1 MLTII
6 QNRFLGIEKPNGR
19 PGSRLL
25 SGAASWL
32 LNDYRMLCLMGCGM
46 APIAAC
52 PLADSWQ
59 VNIGG
64 FHEELRRNGKGRF
77 E

>member
-6 QNRFLGIEKPNGR
+6 QNRFLGIEEPNGR

-46 APIAAC
+46 APIAATVK
-52 PLADSWQ
+52 S
-59 VNIGG
+59 
-64 FHEELRRNGKGRF
+64 RF
-77 E
+77 T